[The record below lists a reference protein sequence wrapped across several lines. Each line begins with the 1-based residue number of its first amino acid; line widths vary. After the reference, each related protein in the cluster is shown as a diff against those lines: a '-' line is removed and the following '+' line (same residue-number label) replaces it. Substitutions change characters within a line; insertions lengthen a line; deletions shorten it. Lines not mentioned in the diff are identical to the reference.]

1 MKNRASSLFLLLF
14 VFAAASD
21 AQTKP
26 FRFAWLSDTHV
37 GATTGATDLGL
48 SVRDINMMDD
58 IAFVI
63 LSGDITEMGSDAQ
76 LELAKSILDSL
87 RKPYYIVPGNH
98 DTKWSGSGCT
108 KFSSLWGNDRF
119 TFEFNGYRF
128 IGFHEGP
135 IMKMGDGHF
144 PAEDLRWVDGLLKS
158 IRKKHQPLFIV
169 THYPLD
175 PGIDNWYEMTDRLKK
190 FNVQAVLVG
199 HGHSNRAMKFEGLP
213 GVMGRSNLR
222 ARQPLGAYTIVDVRA
237 DSVLFSERSPG
248 GATKSSWHKLA
259 LGKHDYSA
267 DTTKYTRPDYAVN
280 KEFQNVK
287 TRWSVKS
294 GYTIAS
300 TPAVWENYVVAGNSG
315 GIVACYA
322 LKSGKLLW
330 KQKTGATVY
339 SSPQASD
346 GRVVIG
352 SSDKNIYCYNI
363 RNGTPVWKIKTG
375 APVVAAPVIAEGTVY
390 IGGSDSV
397 FRAIDLRS
405 GSIKWTFKSVPGFV
419 ETKPLLFE
427 GKVIFGAWDTY
438 LYALNTSDG
447 SLAWK
452 WSNGNN
458 GVLLSPAA
466 CWPVGSEG
474 KVFVAAPDRFLSAI
488 DARTGSTVWRTKRYQ
503 VRETVGISADGN
515 RIYARCMTDTVIAF
529 SPSAGSFEVL
539 WAQNCGYGYDIDP
552 SMPIEKDGVVFF
564 GTKNGLIF
572 ALDGP
577 TGRILW
583 KHRIGGTIVNT
594 MVPLDGR
601 SAVVTDLGG
610 TIALLEAR

>member
-1 MKNRASSLFLLLF
+1 MKRRLSILFFLLF
-14 VFAAASD
+14 FAAASN

-37 GATTGATDLGL
+37 GATTGAADLGN
-48 SVRDINMMDD
+48 SVRDINTMDD
-58 IAFVI
+58 VAFVI

-76 LELAKSILDSL
+76 LELTKAILDSL
-87 RKPYYIVPGNH
+87 RKPYYIIPGNH

-108 KFSSLWGNDRF
+108 RFTSLWGNDRF

-144 PAEDLRWVDGLLKS
+144 PAEDLRWIDGVLKS
-158 IRKKHQPLFIV
+158 IRKKHQPLFVV
-169 THYPLD
+169 THYPID

-199 HGHSNRAMKFEGLP
+199 HGHGNRAMKFEGLP

-222 ARQPLGAYTIVDVRA
+222 AAQPLGAYTIVDVRS
-237 DSVLFSERSPG
+237 DSVLFSVRTPG
-248 GATKSSWHKLA
+248 GATKNPWHRLP
-259 LGKHDYSA
+259 LGKFDYSS
-267 DTTKYTRPDYAVN
+267 DTTKYPRPDYSVN
-280 KEFQNVK
+280 KEYKNVR
-287 TRWSVKS
+287 TRWSVNT

-300 TPAVWENYVVAGNSG
+300 TPAVWKEYVVVGNSG
-315 GIVACYA
+315 GIIACYS

-346 GRVVIG
+346 GRVVVG

-363 RNGTPVWKIKTG
+363 KTGKPAWKVKTG
-375 APVVAAPVIAEGTVY
+375 APVVAAPVISEGMVY

-397 FRAIDLRS
+397 FRAIDLKR
-405 GSIKWTFKSVPGFV
+405 GTVRWEYKGVDGFV
-419 ETKPLLFE
+419 ETRPLIYE
-427 GKVIFGAWDTY
+427 GKIIFGAWDTY
-438 LYALNTSDG
+438 LYALNVTDG

-452 WSNGNN
+452 WSNGNK

-466 CWPVGSEG
+466 CWPVGSDG

-488 DARTGSTVWRTKRYQ
+488 DVKTGGTVWRTKRYQ
-503 VRETVGISADGN
+503 VRETVGISEDGK
-515 RIYARCMTDTVIAF
+515 RIYARCMTDTVFAF
-529 SPSAGSFEVL
+529 SPSAGSLDVL
-539 WAQNCGYGYDIDP
+539 WAQHCGYGYDIDP
-552 SMPIEKDGVVFF
+552 SMPVEKDGVVFF

-583 KHRIGGTIVNT
+583 KHRLSGTIVHT

-601 SAVVTDLGG
+601 RAVVTDLNG